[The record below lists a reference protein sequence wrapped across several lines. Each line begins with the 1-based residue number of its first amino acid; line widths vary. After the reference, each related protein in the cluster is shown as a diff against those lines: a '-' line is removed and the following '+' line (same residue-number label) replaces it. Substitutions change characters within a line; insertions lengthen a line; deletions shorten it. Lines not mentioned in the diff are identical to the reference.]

1 MAKIQEFN
9 VEKSTKTVAICNC
22 PIGANSFEI
31 NTCRNL
37 FKAAMGDM
45 HIEWDA
51 IKQVIDGQCI
61 VFVATR
67 TSLEIKV
74 C

>member
-1 MAKIQEFN
+1 MEKIQEFN

-22 PIGANSFEI
+22 PIDANASEI
-31 NTCRNL
+31 KICQNL
-37 FKAAMGDM
+37 FKTAMGDM

-51 IKQVIDGQCI
+51 IKQVIDGQYI

-67 TSLEIKV
+67 TSLEFV
-74 C
+74 AC

>member
-1 MAKIQEFN
+1 MEKIQEFN

-22 PIGANSFEI
+22 PISANASEI
-31 NTCRNL
+31 DICRNL

-45 HIEWDA
+45 HIEWDT
-51 IKQVIDGQCI
+51 IKQVIDGQCM

>member
-1 MAKIQEFN
+1 MEKIQEFN

-31 NTCRNL
+31 NTCQNL
-37 FKAAMGDM
+37 FKAAMRDM
-45 HIEWDA
+45 HIEWDT
-51 IKQVIDGQCI
+51 IKQVINGRRI
-61 VFVATR
+61 VFIATR

>member
-1 MAKIQEFN
+1 
-9 VEKSTKTVAICNC
+9 
-22 PIGANSFEI
+22 
-31 NTCRNL
+31 
-37 FKAAMGDM
+37 MGDM
-45 HIEWDA
+45 HIEWDT
-51 IKQVIDGQCI
+51 IKQVIDGQYI

>member
-1 MAKIQEFN
+1 MTKIQEFN

-22 PIGANSFEI
+22 PIGANAAEI
-31 NTCRNL
+31 NICQNL

-45 HIEWDA
+45 HIEWDT
-51 IKQVIDGQCI
+51 IKQVIDGQYI

-67 TSLEIKV
+67 TSLEFEAY
-74 C
+74 

>member
-1 MAKIQEFN
+1 MTKIQEFN

-67 TSLEIKV
+67 TSLEIV
-74 C
+74 AC

>member
-1 MAKIQEFN
+1 MEKIQEFN

-22 PIGANSFEI
+22 PIDANASEI
-31 NTCRNL
+31 DTCQNL

-45 HIEWDA
+45 HIEWDT
-51 IKQVIDGQCI
+51 IKQVIDGQYI

-67 TSLEIKV
+67 TSLEIV
-74 C
+74 AC

>member
-1 MAKIQEFN
+1 MTKIQEFN

-22 PIGANSFEI
+22 PIGANASEI
-31 NTCRNL
+31 DICRNL